1 MTVCVIVCV
10 TRCSF
15 VCDYYFRLDTVGL
28 PFLAEN
34 HIMNAAAAA
43 IITMIVVNIK
53 KGIVMLID
61 ASRGLELDWSVNEE
75 PDMIE

>member
-1 MTVCVIVCV
+1 
-10 TRCSF
+10 
-15 VCDYYFRLDTVGL
+15 
-28 PFLAEN
+28 
-34 HIMNAAAAA
+34 MNAAAAA